1 MIRTVFVV
9 LCLGLA
15 TLFVM
20 PFLILW
26 SWLTGDPKFMYFLSM
41 RTVGGCFRLAGVK
54 ARVEGLENIPAGASV
69 LAANHLSN
77 LDPLLLLPPIPR
89 RVSVLVKQELFKIP
103 IFSTGMRQAGYVPI
117 NRADREAAAES
128 LQRAAAVLRSGLP
141 ILVFAEGTRSPD
153 GHMRPFKRGA
163 FVMAIDAG
171 VPIVPVSISGTQDL
185 LRKGDWVLRPGEVV
199 IRFGEPVDAS
209 AYSPERRAEL
219 MARVEALVA
228 AGLPESQQPLISR
241 AQVTPVTPASP

>member
-15 TLFVM
+15 TLFVL

-26 SWLTGDPKFMYFLSM
+26 SWLTHDPNFMYFLSM
-41 RTVGGCFRLAGVK
+41 RAVGGCFHFAGVR

-89 RVSVLVKQELFKIP
+89 RVSVLAKQELFRIP
-103 IFSTGMRQAGYVPI
+103 IFSTGIRLVGYVPV
-117 NRADREAAAES
+117 NRSDREAAAAS
-128 LQRAAAVLRSGLP
+128 LERAAAVLRAGLP

-163 FVMAIDAG
+163 FVLAMDAG

-199 IRFGEPVDAS
+199 IRFGQPVDPS
-209 AYSPERRAEL
+209 PYSPDRRAEL

-228 AGLPESQQPLISR
+228 AALPESQQPLAPR
-241 AQVTPVTPASP
+241 MPAPPAASSS